1 MSTICPTE
9 ALVIDGSLLLGI
21 QDYLKVLG
29 TLPII
34 TRPLALPASSDPT
47 HQTFPEITAH
57 KLTSNQLISTQVHKY
72 KSNQVYKCTQ
82 TKAHKYVSI
91 QIYKYTSTN

>member
-21 QDYLKVLG
+21 QNYLKVLG

-34 TRPLALPASSDPT
+34 TMPLALPAPSDPI

-57 KLTSNQLISTQVHKY
+57 MLTSEEVIN
-72 KSNQVYKCTQ
+72 
-82 TKAHKYVSI
+82 
-91 QIYKYTSTN
+91 